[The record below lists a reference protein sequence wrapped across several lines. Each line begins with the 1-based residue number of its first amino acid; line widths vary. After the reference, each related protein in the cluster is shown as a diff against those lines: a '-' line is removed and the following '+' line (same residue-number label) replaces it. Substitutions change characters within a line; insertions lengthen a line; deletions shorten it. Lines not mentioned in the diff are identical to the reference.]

1 MTNQTILT
9 DEIRDKLIAAACE
22 VRGQAYAPYS
32 HYPVGSA
39 LLTDDGRI
47 FTGVNVENASY
58 GMTICAERNA
68 VAAMAAAG
76 GRHVRAIAIC
86 TRNGVPP
93 CGACRQVLNEFA
105 PDESDMPVWLVDEYG
120 HVRETTLF
128 TLMPDRFGAQDLE

>member
-22 VRGQAYAPYS
+22 VGGQAYAPYS

-39 LLTDDGRI
+39 LLTDDDRI

-68 VAAMAAAG
+68 VAAMVTAG
-76 GRHVRAIAIC
+76 GRHVRAIA
-86 TRNGVPP
+86 
-93 CGACRQVLNEFA
+93 
-105 PDESDMPVWLVDEYG
+105 
-120 HVRETTLF
+120 
-128 TLMPDRFGAQDLE
+128 